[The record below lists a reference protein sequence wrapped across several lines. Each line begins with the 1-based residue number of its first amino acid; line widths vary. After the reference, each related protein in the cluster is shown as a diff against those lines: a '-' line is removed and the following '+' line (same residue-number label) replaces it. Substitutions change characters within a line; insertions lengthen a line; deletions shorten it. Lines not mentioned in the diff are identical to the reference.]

1 MGLRSAVRCFQCTA
15 AAWGQGPRAWGQ
27 QHPFNS
33 QQHAAQK
40 YLDLLLARLCPKTL
54 SSAGVGGA
62 PLAAAAGMGRAAFA
76 TFTPSRLYPK
86 AFKYTTEDAA
96 FWGIIG
102 ANVLAALACK
112 AEAPGAREFVMRH
125 MRTSVEALVDG
136 RYHTLVTCV
145 VSHYSL
151 IHMAINLAMLAVFR
165 RTQPLAA
172 GKVRLGWAPGRRA
185 SGTTAAARDQGS
197 GGGRVIAGAWAPF
210 GNLRCLPGSGGV
222 WPQRPAALSRSCTHS
237 GPQQRAP
244 TSLPVPRAP
253 LRAACA
259 PQLLELY
266 ALGGVA
272 GAAGHA
278 AYCWWDAGGLRFG
291 TQYALNTPSFFGCS
305 GGVAAVTAYKAVL
318 EPAALRMVGG
328 IIPLPILF
336 ALPLYCAMEV
346 KEAVSGVRA
355 RRRGW
360 GPAGVQWR
368 SRRERGLGVLQEGAG
383 VHPGFQPGRVFTRLC
398 KGIGPPVLASSPP
411 IVSPHA
417 LMPITTPLRS
427 TAMGTPQS

>member
-112 AEAPGAREFVMRH
+112 AEAPWAREFVMRH

-172 GKVRLGWAPGRRA
+172 GK
-185 SGTTAAARDQGS
+185 
-197 GGGRVIAGAWAPF
+197 
-210 GNLRCLPGSGGV
+210 
-222 WPQRPAALSRSCTHS
+222 
-237 GPQQRAP
+237 
-244 TSLPVPRAP
+244 
-253 LRAACA
+253 
-259 PQLLELY
+259 LLELY

-346 KEAVSGVRA
+346 KEAEYCDGYPAKLSGAAVGAAMAILTLLTRGRA
-355 RRRGW
+355 R
-360 GPAGVQWR
+360 PAG
-368 SRRERGLGVLQEGAG
+368 
-383 VHPGFQPGRVFTRLC
+383 PG
-398 KGIGPPVLASSPP
+398 
-411 IVSPHA
+411 
-417 LMPITTPLRS
+417 
-427 TAMGTPQS
+427 